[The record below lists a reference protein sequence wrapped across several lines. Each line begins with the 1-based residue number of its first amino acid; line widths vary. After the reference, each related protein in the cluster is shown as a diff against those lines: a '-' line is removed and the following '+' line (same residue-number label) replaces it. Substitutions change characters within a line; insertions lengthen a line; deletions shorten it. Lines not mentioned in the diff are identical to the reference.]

1 MYLFSPLARKIATNN
16 RSLILYLKSYETI
29 MNKNLTLG
37 VMAAIALSVITAFA
51 MEVHLS
57 SATGARMKKATGKTV
72 AAPIATSGDNTYI
85 AWWTNETGN
94 DEVMLRS
101 SSDRGSTFGDKINL
115 SNTSDIESQD
125 VEVAAEGDNIV
136 VTWWE
141 RSATSDE
148 PVIKISTDNGQTF
161 GPLLKLAANGTI
173 SSGKQTQ

>member
-1 MYLFSPLARKIATNN
+1 
-16 RSLILYLKSYETI
+16 
-29 MNKNLTLG
+29 MNKNLTFG
-37 VMAAIALSVITAFA
+37 VMAAIALSIIAAFA

-57 SATGARMKKATGKTV
+57 SATGDRMKKAIGKTI

-101 SSDRGSTFGDKINL
+101 SSDGGSTFSDKINL
-115 SNTSDIESQD
+115 SNTINTESQD
-125 VEVAAEGDNIV
+125 VEIVAEGDNIV

-141 RSATSDE
+141 RSAASDE

-161 GPLLKLAANGTI
+161 GPLLKLAANRTI
-173 SSGKQTQ
+173 SSGEPTQ

>member
-1 MYLFSPLARKIATNN
+1 MYLFSPLARKLATNN

-37 VMAAIALSVITAFA
+37 VMAATALSVISAFA

-57 SATGARMKKATGKTV
+57 STTGARMKKATGKTV
-72 AAPIATSGDNTYI
+72 AAPIATSGDNAYI

-101 SSDRGSTFGDKINL
+101 SSDKGSTFGDKINL

-125 VEVAAEGDNIV
+125 VEIAAEGDNIV
-136 VTWWE
+136 VTWWKC
-141 RSATSDE
+141 SATSDE
-148 PVIKISTDNGQTF
+148 PVIRISTDNGQTF